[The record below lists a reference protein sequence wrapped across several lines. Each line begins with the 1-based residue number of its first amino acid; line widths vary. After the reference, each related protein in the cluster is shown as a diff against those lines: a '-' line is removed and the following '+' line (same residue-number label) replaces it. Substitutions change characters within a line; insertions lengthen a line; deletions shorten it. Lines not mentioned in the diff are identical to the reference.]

1 MADLG
6 LTKPEKIYEPCG
18 CQRCN
23 GTGYHGRTAVFEIL
37 NLNSNIKKSI
47 EDPNFSMDNIFRTCI
62 ENGMIP
68 LQEAAK
74 QLVMEGKTSYSEF
87 IALLDNES
95 AEYKL

>member
-1 MADLG
+1 MGIPRYLVADALIGAISQRLVRKLCPYCKKEHITTESEMADLG

-47 EDPNFSMDNIFRTCI
+47 FLWIISLE
-62 ENGMIP
+62 
-68 LQEAAK
+68 L
-74 QLVMEGKTSYSEF
+74 
-87 IALLDNES
+87 AL
-95 AEYKL
+95 KMV